1 MSEDSELEQLIDE
14 EEALLKSKAKWDEEF
29 GGSQHFISN
38 ALDKCDQLNGIF
50 INVYRTIDCHD
61 HCFIG
66 LEYLDGEGIEYMES
80 YSFLNL
86 DLALNAALVL
96 PVRQSENR
104 DNEYSLSI
112 HEDNIDLA
120 KGNFWA
126 EDEDLSDIL
135 ALKVKI
141 VPFKVHGE

>member
-1 MSEDSELEQLIDE
+1 MIEDSELEQLIHE
-14 EEALLKSKAKWDEEF
+14 EEAILQVKAFWDEEF
-29 GGSQHFISN
+29 GGAHQFISN
-38 ALDKCDQLNGIF
+38 VLDKCDQLNGIF
-50 INVYRTIDCHD
+50 INVYRTTECHD

-86 DLALNAALVL
+86 DLALNASLVL
-96 PVRQSENR
+96 PVRQSESR

-112 HEDNIDLA
+112 YEDNIDLA
-120 KGNFWA
+120 KGDFWD
-126 EDEDLSDIL
+126 EDEDLSDLL